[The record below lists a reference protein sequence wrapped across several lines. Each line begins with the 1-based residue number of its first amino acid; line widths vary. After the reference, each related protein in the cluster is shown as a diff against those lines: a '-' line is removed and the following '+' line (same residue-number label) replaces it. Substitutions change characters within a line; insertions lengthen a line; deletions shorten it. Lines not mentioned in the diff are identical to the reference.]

1 MRGTNEF
8 YLGSF
13 WFPVCSIA
21 ACKLGLDSL
30 HNFEYQIVAL
40 NEALLTNSMSLSQES
55 EDELLAVSS
64 IFFDISVLEPPK
76 SILVTPNNDIQV
88 RFILSN
94 DYPEK

>member
-1 MRGTNEF
+1 MSF
-8 YLGSF
+8 IWDLSGSRCAVLLRAN
-13 WFPVCSIA
+13 W
-21 ACKLGLDSL
+21 DSTL
-30 HNFEYQIVAL
+30 HNFKYQIVAL